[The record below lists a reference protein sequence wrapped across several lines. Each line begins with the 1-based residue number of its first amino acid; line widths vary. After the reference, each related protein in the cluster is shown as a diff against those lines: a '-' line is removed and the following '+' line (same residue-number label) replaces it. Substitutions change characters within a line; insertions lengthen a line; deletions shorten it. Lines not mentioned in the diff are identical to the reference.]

1 MCLANDAQSA
11 PTLAAGNK
19 PAPTDNRTTKKME
32 LKDIA
37 FGLQTKFEVTCKE
50 QEDLIKAAI
59 AMLYDQQAQKQVIE
73 YHLEWLRDK
82 FDEERWGDKQT
93 EAMQLLHADLRDITT
108 RCYKAEEENAEFRA
122 RSNATVVDAAQL
134 AAENNSLRIEIASL
148 RSENSHLR
156 DQIRGLEQ
164 KALDS
169 LYAKNEAEL
178 SLFKY
183 IKGEG
188 KKEAAQ

>member
-1 MCLANDAQSA
+1 MNLAKHRNSD
-11 PTLAAGNK
+11 PTISAGNK
-19 PAPTDNRTTKKME
+19 PAPTKTQTTKKMD

-50 QEDLIKAAI
+50 QKDLIKAAI

-82 FDEERWGDKQT
+82 FDEERGDDKQT
-93 EAMQLLHADLRDITT
+93 EAMKLLHDDLRDITT

-134 AAENNSLRIEIASL
+134 AAENNSLRIEIATL
-148 RSENSHLR
+148 RAEGGHLR
-156 DQIRGLEQ
+156 DQIRRLEQ

-169 LYAKNEAEL
+169 LYEKNAAEL

>member
-1 MCLANDAQSA
+1 MD
-11 PTLAAGNK
+11 
-19 PAPTDNRTTKKME
+19 

-37 FGLQTKFEVTCKE
+37 YGLQTKFEVSCKE

-59 AMLYDQQAQKQVIE
+59 GMLYDQQAKNQVIE
-73 YHLEWLRDK
+73 YHLEWLRDQ
-82 FDEERWGDKQT
+82 FDEYYGEDVET
-93 EAMQLLHADLRDITT
+93 EMVKAMRADLQDFTI
-108 RCYKAEEENAEFRA
+108 RCHKAEQENAEFRA
-122 RSNATVVDAAQL
+122 RSSATVVDAAQL
-134 AAENNSLRIEIASL
+134 AAENNSLRVELAKL
-148 RSENSHLR
+148 RSENGHLVSEM
-156 DQIRGLEQ
+156 GEMEQ
-164 KALDS
+164 KALES

>member
-1 MCLANDAQSA
+1 MD
-11 PTLAAGNK
+11 
-19 PAPTDNRTTKKME
+19 

-134 AAENNSLRIEIASL
+134 AAENNSLRLEIAQLGATIRAL
-148 RSENSHLR
+148 RDEIAAVESENL
-156 DQIRGLEQ
+156 D
-164 KALDS
+164 ALHR
-169 LYAKNEAEL
+169 KNEAEL
-178 SLFKY
+178 KLFQY
-183 IKGEG
+183 IKAEG

>member
-1 MCLANDAQSA
+1 MCLATDGKSA

-82 FDEERWGDKQT
+82 FDEERWCDKQT
-93 EAMQLLHADLRDITT
+93 ESMQLLHADLRDITT

-148 RSENSHLR
+148 RSECSHLR
-156 DQIRGLEQ
+156 DEIRRRERE
-164 KALDS
+164 ALDS

-188 KKEAAQ
+188 KKEVAL

>member
-1 MCLANDAQSA
+1 MSDAGKRA

-59 AMLYDQQAQKQVIE
+59 AMLYDQQAKNQVIE
-73 YHLEWLRDK
+73 YHLEWLRDT
-82 FDEERWGDKQT
+82 FDDYRGDDNQT
-93 EAMQLLHADLRDITT
+93 EIIRALQADLQDIIS
-108 RCYKAEEENAEFRA
+108 RCHKAEQENAEFRA

-134 AAENNSLRIEIASL
+134 AAENNSMRVEIAAF
-148 RSENSHLR
+148 RSEIGALNSQIFRLTEEKSNLSSELR
-156 DQIRGLEQ
+156 ASELRLFQRI
-164 KALDS
+164 KAD
-169 LYAKNEAEL
+169 
-178 SLFKY
+178 
-183 IKGEG
+183 G
-188 KKEAAQ
+188 KKEVAS

>member
-1 MCLANDAQSA
+1 MD
-11 PTLAAGNK
+11 
-19 PAPTDNRTTKKME
+19 

-37 FGLQTKFEVTCKE
+37 YGLQTKFEVTCSE
-50 QEDLIKAAI
+50 QADLIKAAVSK
-59 AMLYDQQAQKQVIE
+59 LYDQEAKNQVIE
-73 YHLEWLRDK
+73 YHLEWLREK
-82 FDEERWGDKQT
+82 FDESYG
-93 EAMQLLHADLRDITT
+93 RDDV
-108 RCYKAEEENAEFRA
+108 KAELVQNLKEDLSHITSRCHKAEQENAEFRA

-134 AAENNSLRIEIASL
+134 AAENNSLRIEIATL
-148 RSENSHLR
+148 RAEGGHLR
-156 DQIRGLEQ
+156 DQIRRLEQ

-169 LYAKNEAEL
+169 FYAKNEAEL

>member
-1 MCLANDAQSA
+1 MD
-11 PTLAAGNK
+11 
-19 PAPTDNRTTKKME
+19 

-37 FGLQTKFEVTCKE
+37 FGLQTKFEVSCKE

-59 AMLYDQQAQKQVIE
+59 AMLYDQQAKNQVIE

-82 FDEERWGDKQT
+82 FDDYRGDDKQAELI
-93 EAMQLLHADLRDITT
+93 EALQADLKDITT

-134 AAENNSLRIEIASL
+134 AAENNSLRIEIATL
-148 RSENSHLR
+148 RAQGGHLR
-156 DQIRGLEQ
+156 DEIRGLEK

-169 LYAKNEAEL
+169 LYEKNAAEL

-183 IKGEG
+183 IKAEG
-188 KKEAAQ
+188 KKEAAL

>member
-1 MCLANDAQSA
+1 MD
-11 PTLAAGNK
+11 
-19 PAPTDNRTTKKME
+19 

-82 FDEERWGDKQT
+82 FDEERCGDKQT

-148 RSENSHLR
+148 RSECSHLR
-156 DQIRGLEQ
+156 DEIRGLEQ

>member
-1 MCLANDAQSA
+1 MD
-11 PTLAAGNK
+11 
-19 PAPTDNRTTKKME
+19 

-73 YHLEWLRDK
+73 YHLEWLREK
-82 FDEERWGDKQT
+82 FDEERGGDKQT
-93 EAMQLLHADLRDITT
+93 EAMQLLHADLRDITY
-108 RCYKAEEENAEFRA
+108 RCHKAEEENAEFRA

-134 AAENNSLRIEIASL
+134 AADNNSLRIEIASL
-148 RSENSHLR
+148 RKECGKLMGEIQILQNNVFDHL
-156 DQIRGLEQ
+156 
-164 KALDS
+164 A
-169 LYAKNEAEL
+169 AKNAAEL

-188 KKEAAQ
+188 KKEAAL